1 MDVIWI
7 TQSGR
12 TEGAGSAA
20 MRTLRNLLIT
30 LVAVGIVFLGPSA
43 QLARAGLVPTEAV
56 LASVDETQAAHA
68 RIDAFLQRADVAD
81 QMQALGVD
89 AHEAR
94 SRVAGLTNAEVARID
109 SRLAELPAGGDF
121 ITLVAGILI
130 TLILVLLITDL
141 MGYTDVFGFINPLPK
156 QS

>member
-1 MDVIWI
+1 MDVIRI

-12 TEGAGSAA
+12 PTGAGSAA

-30 LVAVGIVFLGPSA
+30 LVTAGIVFLGPSA

-56 LASVDETQAAHA
+56 LASVDETQAARA
-68 RIDAFLQRADVAD
+68 RIGAFLQRVDVAE
-81 QMQALGVD
+81 QLEALGVD
-89 AHEAR
+89 ADEAR
-94 SRVAGLTNAEVARID
+94 ARVAGSGFAHGMMEV
-109 SRLAELPAGGDF
+109 
-121 ITLVAGILI
+121 
-130 TLILVLLITDL
+130 TLILVLFITDL